1 MKAKF
6 ADWIRI
12 ENGKVAEQKLFYNS
26 KKRSTVSM
34 ETFRPIILYNLCMIT
49 IKISS
54 IERLVQM
61 LTLKHE

>member
-34 ETFRPIILYNLCMIT
+34 ETFRPIILYNLYWIT
-49 IKISS
+49 T
-54 IERLVQM
+54 Q
-61 LTLKHE
+61 